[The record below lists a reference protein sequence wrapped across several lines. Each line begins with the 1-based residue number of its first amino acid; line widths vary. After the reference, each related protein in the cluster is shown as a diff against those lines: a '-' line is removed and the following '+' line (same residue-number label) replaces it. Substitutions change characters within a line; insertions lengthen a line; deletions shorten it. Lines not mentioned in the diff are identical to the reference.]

1 MNKAN
6 NDKNFAESRIFS
18 KQSNTMLF
26 EFKKVGIQKLLYIP
40 TERFLI
46 STISESLFSLINNK
60 VTIPKFI
67 LEFGELFITA
77 RDKIGLFNIS
87 YLDINYRFKNG
98 RDIISNS
105 KLDYEI
111 ELSSSA
117 SGIQAI
123 IPLKLVVEY
132 NALFDDEFNKHF
144 IIEEPEL
151 NLFPTTQKQLIGY
164 LSDRCTKG
172 NNELLMTTHS
182 PYVLS
187 ALNNLIF
194 AYKVAN
200 EVPERAEEVA
210 QIIPREQ
217 WLNPEDFAAY
227 YVADGGIRSIV
238 NPKTGLISENEL
250 DSVSEDIGGEF
261 DELMSIYR
269 QRNKTYAATN

>member
-1 MNKAN
+1 
-6 NDKNFAESRIFS
+6 
-18 KQSNTMLF
+18 
-26 EFKKVGIQKLLYIP
+26 
-40 TERFLI
+40 
-46 STISESLFSLINNK
+46 
-60 VTIPKFI
+60 
-67 LEFGELFITA
+67 
-77 RDKIGLFNIS
+77 
-87 YLDINYRFKNG
+87 
-98 RDIISNS
+98 
-105 KLDYEI
+105 
-111 ELSSSA
+111 
-117 SGIQAI
+117 
-123 IPLKLVVEY
+123 
-132 NALFDDEFNKHF
+132 
-144 IIEEPEL
+144 
-151 NLFPTTQKQLIGY
+151 
-164 LSDRCTKG
+164 
-172 NNELLMTTHS
+172 MTTHS